1 MAPLWFAC
9 SLVTVSFAQGRLLD
23 LGGRGSRR
31 TRWMPSLRRV
41 NCSRGS
47 KTGLWA
53 ATYLMRRDH
62 LLRVRL
68 SALAGSASAS
78 LFSILGVAFQELPT
92 TRTFQQA
99 PSPKGAIPYSTT
111 VNGGT
116 DDRWTH
122 RSTDN
127 ARQRR
132 RK

>member
-68 SALAGSASAS
+68 SALAGSAVHRMTAANGSSRSETSNRRNRSAWQAR
-78 LFSILGVAFQELPT
+78 SIS
-92 TRTFQQA
+92 R
-99 PSPKGAIPYSTT
+99 PSAVPHATKP
-111 VNGGT
+111 
-116 DDRWTH
+116 
-122 RSTDN
+122 
-127 ARQRR
+127 
-132 RK
+132 